1 MQRIQAQ
8 FCLKYMYI
16 QLYAHKKK
24 ARRMCT
30 RCSQWLSLGGGIIKV
45 SFIFIFFF
53 VSSLFPQ
60 FSTGITFII
69 RMEDFRRFQRF
80 LEHPGVPAC
89 SLIHPPSLHRQQ
101 GLGWPV
107 AGPLDTDQ
115 LAEAGLG
122 PSFLNRKKLPVSGQY
137 KQILCQNIL
146 NIVLFKLV
154 FVWDSEHLKRKGL
167 ISTST
172 DGIFL

>member
-1 MQRIQAQ
+1 
-8 FCLKYMYI
+8 
-16 QLYAHKKK
+16 
-24 ARRMCT
+24 MCT
-30 RCSQWLSLGGGIIKV
+30 KYSQWLSLCGGITKV

-60 FSTGITFII
+60 FTTGITFII
-69 RMEDFRRFQRF
+69 RIMVRMEDFRRFQRF
-80 LEHPGVPAC
+80 LEHPEIPVC

-107 AGPLDTDQ
+107 ACPLDSNE
-115 LAEAGLG
+115 LSEAGSG
-122 PSFLNRKKLPVSGQY
+122 PSFLNRKTLPVSGQY

-146 NIVLFKLV
+146 NIVLFKFV
-154 FVWDSEHLKRKGL
+154 FVWDSEHQERKGL

-172 DGIFL
+172 DGIFIWGTSM